1 MTPCKKKL
9 DLMSLADL
17 ANLLSYYNIYDT
29 TKRSGED
36 TRPSGPEMKAYLQE
50 RLRGLD
56 KTIPK
61 PKPVELAYIH
71 FDLNVIDEDPGYGLN
86 LLQRL
91 EDSMLP
97 YLHNGNRAMRRK
109 PREYARE
116 VVLELMHE
124 GLIVNGKL
132 ASAFILELH
141 EGNYIPKETK
151 MVHARG
157 VDWVIFTNQ
166 IVITP

>member
-17 ANLLSYYNIYDT
+17 ANMLSFYNIYDT

-50 RLRGLD
+50 RLRSLD

-61 PKPVELAYIH
+61 PEPIEQAYLL
-71 FDLNVIDEDPGYGLN
+71 FDLNCIEENTGYGVN

-91 EDSMLP
+91 EDAMCP
-97 YLHNGNRAMRRK
+97 YLHNGHRAMRRK
-109 PREYARE
+109 PREYVRE
-116 VVLELMHE
+116 IILELMQE
-124 GLIVNGKL
+124 GLIINGKL
-132 ASAFILELH
+132 AGALILELY
-141 EGNYIPKETK
+141 EGTYIPKETK

-157 VDWVIFTNQ
+157 IDWVIYTNK

>member
-50 RLRGLD
+50 RLRSLD

-61 PKPVELAYIH
+61 PKPIEPAYIH
-71 FDLNVIDEDPGYGLN
+71 FDLNVIDEGVGYGVN
-86 LLQRL
+86 LFQRL
-91 EDSMLP
+91 EDAMTP
-97 YLHNGNRAMRRK
+97 YLHNGSRAMRRK
-109 PREYARE
+109 PREYVRE
-116 VVLELMHE
+116 IMLELLQE
-124 GLIVNGKL
+124 GLIANGKL
-132 ASAFILELH
+132 ASTLILELH
-141 EGNYIPKETK
+141 EGNYIPQETK

-157 VDWVIFTNQ
+157 IDWVIFTNK